1 MNQINTPEV
10 ILSKVN
16 ELLKKNDDESALI
29 IINDF
34 LSNNKKKIWSQSME
48 DLIIKFVELAINQNK
63 LKYLKEA
70 LNFYRGL
77 SQVTNIDS
85 FVSVLTETKK
95 IVEDKFIQAL
105 KNYKGI
111 KVDVNDLDD
120 DQDNSND
127 IFSESVSNSKEK
139 EDLIISQ
146 KFIWETYKIL
156 LDITKTNSKLF
167 TLYSQILKAA
177 FDFCKDN
184 KRTAEFKRL
193 SDSVRNYLQTLIKS
207 QKKQNFLN
215 KVQLS
220 NPEVLRILIQMRLNQ
235 INTAT
240 YLEQWLE
247 AFKTAEDII
256 YLIDKYEKIP
266 APTKDDKDKSKKK
279 TLKLNPIL
287 KLEFYTNIEKLFWIS
302 NYPLYHSYANINVKN
317 IINKANMNLNEK
329 AKEKLKQFNLDDL
342 NEKIVLSV
350 LSAPKKNVYT
360 NYIKFGDEIYEEQN
374 DIEIE
379 TCKRMITILKL
390 SHVPSRQYL
399 INYIINNN
407 ILSECPQHIQQ
418 LYDIFEREN
427 NPIKITKKFVKIISI
442 IEKENKSEFIKY
454 INNLRENLI
463 IKCITLIS
471 KSYDSISIDR
481 LMKLFKPCGLD
492 EIQIEDILIEIS
504 RIGLVKCQIN
514 HNDKIINFN
523 INDNKTEFFNKN
535 INNFIINSKKI
546 IEEIVKRTNVEK
558 IKKLREKIYEQIR
571 IENNESFKLT
581 EERMTNIKQ
590 KVTELKHY
598 FENKNVIKFELKEQT
613 LDTKEQKR
621 KELIEQERLEKEQ
634 IKNAQQKKEYE
645 NKIKRYVI
653 DLLRKYTNS
662 IQLNDGKKIKLD
674 DLLKDL
680 NRVSEE
686 EILKALQEQET
697 ESKIKKEKRLHQIN
711 KNLDYTL
718 REYRKRDNEKFEAKM
733 KKEEEEFNS
742 ILEKQSKDYYDEK
755 IGMKETLKK
764 FKPFKDTY
772 FTKIKNDNTKKYN
785 EEMLKFKKDLEK
797 QVQEDIYKELKEE
810 FKKYF
815 DDFKKKEEEAE
826 SKNKK
831 SESWVRGQTYNK
843 NRDFHRGSNYQEVKK
858 EYTQPLEFNR
868 GGNYRAEDQPV
879 RKPVNQNNNND
890 GWNRGGNAEKPKEKP
905 KEKSK
910 DNEMWVRGGGIV
922 DKNKEKT
929 KDKKNDKGK
938 DNTFYRGG
946 NSDKNKD
953 SNDGWSRSGNAEK
966 KK

>member
-16 ELLKKNDDESALI
+16 ELLKKKDDESALI

-34 LSNNKKKIWSQSME
+34 LSNNKKKIWSKSME
-48 DLIIKFVELAINQNK
+48 ELIIKFVELAINQNK

-111 KVDVNDLDD
+111 KVDINDLDND
-120 DQDNSND
+120 EDNSND
-127 IFSESVSNSKEK
+127 IFSSESVSSSKEK

-184 KRTAEFKRL
+184 KRTVEFKRL

-256 YLIDKYEKIP
+256 FLIDKYEKIP
-266 APTKDDKDKSKKK
+266 APQKDEKIKQKK

-302 NYPLYHSYANINVKN
+302 NYPLYHSYANIMVKN
-317 IINKANMNLNEK
+317 ISNKAKMNLNEK
-329 AKEKLKQFNLDDL
+329 TKEKLEQFNLKNI
-342 NEKIVLSV
+342 NEKIILSV
-350 LSAPKKNVYT
+350 LSSPKKNLYT

-379 TCKRMITILKL
+379 TCKRMMFILKL

-399 INYIINNN
+399 INYILNNK
-407 ILSECPQHIQQ
+407 ILSECPSHIQQ
-418 LYDIFEREN
+418 LYDVFEREN

-442 IEKENKSEFIKY
+442 LEKENNSENIKY

-492 EIQIEDILIEIS
+492 EIQIEDIVTEIS

-514 HNDKIINFN
+514 HDDKIINFN

-546 IEEIVKRTNVEK
+546 IEEIVKRTNVDK

-571 IENNESFKLT
+571 IQNNDSFKIT
-581 EERMTNIKQ
+581 EERMSNIKE
-590 KVTELKHY
+590 KVKQLKEY
-598 FENKNVIKFELKEQT
+598 YENKNTIKFELKEQT
-613 LDTKEQKR
+613 IDIKKQKR
-621 KELIEQERLEKEQ
+621 LELIEQEKLEKEQ
-634 IKNAQQKKEYE
+634 IKDAQQKKEYE

-662 IQLNDGKKIKLD
+662 IQLKDGKKIKLD

-686 EILKALQEQET
+686 EIFKSLQEQET
-697 ESKIKKEKRLHQIN
+697 ESKIKKERRLHQIN

-718 REYRKRDNEKFEAKM
+718 REYRKRDNEKFESKM
-733 KKEEEEFNS
+733 KKEEEEFNAV
-742 ILEKQSKDYYDEK
+742 LEKQSKDYYDEK
-755 IGMKETLKK
+755 IGIKETLKK
-764 FKPFKDTY
+764 FKSFKDTY
-772 FTKIKNDNTKKYN
+772 FSNIKNENTKKYN
-785 EEMLKFKKDLEK
+785 EEILIFKKDLEK
-797 QVQEDIYKELKEE
+797 KVENDIYKELKEE
-810 FKKYF
+810 FKKYYE
-815 DDFKKKEEEAE
+815 DFKKKEEEAE

-831 SESWVRGQTYNK
+831 SETWVSGQNR
-843 NRDFHRGSNYQEVKK
+843 NRDFQRGANYKEVKK
-858 EYTQPLEFNR
+858 EYSQPLEFNR
-868 GGNYRAEDQPV
+868 AGNFKIEDQPV
-879 RKPVNQNNNND
+879 RKPINQNNKEGWSRSGNAEKPKEKPKETNNFKE
-890 GWNRGGNAEKPKEKP
+890 GWSRSGNAEKPKEKP
-905 KEKSK
+905 KEKK
-910 DNEMWVRGGGIV
+910 VE
-922 DKNKEKT
+922 
-929 KDKKNDKGK
+929 KGK
-938 DNTFYRGG
+938 DSLKKGG
-946 NSDKNKD
+946 NEKYKD
-953 SNDGWSRSGNAEK
+953 NDDGWSRWNK
-966 KK
+966 

>member
-16 ELLKKNDDESALI
+16 ELLKKKDDETALI

-48 DLIIKFVELAINQNK
+48 DLIIIFVELAINQNK

-85 FVSVLTETKK
+85 FVSVLSETKK
-95 IVEDKFIQAL
+95 IVEEKYIQAL

-120 DQDNSND
+120 EEDNSND
-127 IFSESVSNSKEK
+127 IFSESVSSSKEK

-220 NPEVLRILIQMRLNQ
+220 SPDVLRTLIQMRLNQ

-256 YLIDKYEKIP
+256 YLIDKYEKIQ
-266 APTKDDKDKSKKK
+266 APQKDEKKQKK

-287 KLEFYTNIEKLFWIS
+287 KLEFYSNIEKLFWIS
-302 NYPLYHSYANINVKN
+302 NYPLYHSYANILVKN
-317 IINKANMNLNEK
+317 ISNKAQMNLNEK
-329 AKEKLKQFNLDDL
+329 TKEKLKQFNLDIL
-342 NEKIVLSV
+342 NEKIILSV
-350 LSAPKKNVYT
+350 LSSPTKNLYT

-379 TCKRMITILKL
+379 TCKRMMAILKL

-399 INYIINNN
+399 INYILNNN
-407 ILSECPQHIQQ
+407 ILSECPEHIQQ

-442 IEKENKSEFIKY
+442 LEKENNNEFTKY

-492 EIQIEDILIEIS
+492 EIQIEDILTEIS

-514 HNDKIINFN
+514 HNDKMINFN

-546 IEEIVKRTNVEK
+546 IEDIVKRTNVEK
-558 IKKLREKIYEQIR
+558 IKKLREKLYEQIR
-571 IENNESFKLT
+571 TQNNDSFKTT
-581 EERMTNIKQ
+581 EERMKNIKQ
-590 KVTELKHY
+590 KVTELKEY
-598 FENKNVIKFELKEQT
+598 YDNKNAIKFELKQQT
-613 LDTKEQKR
+613 LDTKQRKR
-621 KELIEQERLEKEQ
+621 LELIEKEKLEKEQ
-634 IKNAQQKKEYE
+634 IKDAQQKKEYE

-686 EILKALQEQET
+686 EIFKALQEQET
-697 ESKIKKEKRLHQIN
+697 ESKIKKERRLHQIN

-733 KKEEEEFNS
+733 KKEEEEFNG

-772 FTKIKNDNTKKYN
+772 FTNIKNENTTKYN
-785 EEMLKFKKDLEK
+785 EEMTKFKKDLEK
-797 QVQEDIYKELKEE
+797 RVQEDIYKELKEE

-831 SESWVRGQTYNK
+831 SESWVRGQNFNR
-843 NRDFHRGSNYQEVKK
+843 NRDFHRGANYQEVKK
-858 EYTQPLEFNR
+858 EYSQPLEFNR
-868 GGNYRAEDQPV
+868 GGNFRVEDQPV
-879 RKPVNQNNNND
+879 RKVVNQSNND

-905 KEKSK
+905 KDNDVWIRGANAEKP
-910 DNEMWVRGGGIV
+910 
-922 DKNKEKT
+922 KEKP
-929 KDKKNDKGK
+929 KDKKVEKGK
-938 DNTFYRGG
+938 EFKRGG
-946 NSDKNKD
+946 NFDKNKD
-953 SNDGWSRSGNAEK
+953 SNDGWNRGGNAEK